1 MQNELKVSV
10 TNILIVLYFLCFL
23 ILDNGTVFSTVGK
36 VFFAIL
42 VTANI
47 LLNYKSI
54 FNLYSVWLVIY
65 SAFVLLSVTWAK
77 YNAFAM
83 QAALTVVYTTICSL
97 SFPTVLAKRK
107 SDLIFLYKM
116 IIFSPLIYFTYYLI
130 FYDVPN
136 VFNLRDGAIN
146 QAYNNIGLYAAYS
159 FLFILIYQSTVQ
171 KSTFY
176 NILYVVDLLLIII
189 SQSRKSLIYIGIV
202 IILYLI
208 LSSKNI
214 LKTLA
219 RVIISIAILIIIYY
233 SFKSGIFGNSMKELI
248 LSFEGDASDSSYVGR
263 MNQFDISMGLFEQ
276 NRILGLG
283 IGAIEFVSRF
293 IHGQN
298 APIVDNDYLD
308 ILADL
313 GILGMVMYYGF
324 HTFLLVH
331 FIDLK
336 KFWNK
341 TNLLFFILLI
351 ILFIQGFLIRD
362 YFNNYYVPLLLYLIY
377 YNGKNINKYPMT
389 TGS

>member
-1 MQNELKVSV
+1 MQSGLRVSV
-10 TNILIVLYFLCFL
+10 TNILIILYFLCFL
-23 ILDNGTVFSTVGK
+23 ILDNGTIFSTVGK
-36 VFFAIL
+36 IFFAIL
-42 VTANI
+42 VAVN
-47 LLNYKSI
+47 LFLNYKTF
-54 FNLYSVWLVIY
+54 FNLYSIWLVMYTI
-65 SAFVLLSVTWAK
+65 FVLLSVTWAE
-77 YNAFAM
+77 YNDFAM

-97 SFPTVLAKRK
+97 SFPTFLAKK
-107 SDLIFLYKM
+107 QSDLIFVYKM
-116 IIFSPLIYFTYYLI
+116 IIFLPLIYYVYYLI

-136 VFNLRDGAIN
+136 IFNLRDGAIN
-146 QAYNNIGLYAAYS
+146 QNYNNIGLYAAYS
-159 FLFILIYQSTVQ
+159 FLFILIYQSTVR
-171 KSTFY
+171 KSAFY
-176 NILYVVDLLLIII
+176 SVLYLLDLLLIII

-283 IGAIEFVSRF
+283 IGAIEFVCRF
-293 IHGQN
+293 IHGQS

-313 GILGMVMYYGF
+313 GILGMVTYYGF

-341 TNLLFFILLI
+341 TNLLFFILII
-351 ILFIQGFLIRD
+351 ILFIQGFLIRG

-377 YNGKNINKYPMT
+377 YNGKNINKYPIT

>member
-1 MQNELKVSV
+1 MQNELKISV
-10 TNILIVLYFLCFL
+10 TKILIVLYFLCFL
-23 ILDNGTVFSTVGK
+23 ILDNGTIFSTVGK

-54 FNLYSVWLVIY
+54 LNLYSAWLVIY

-77 YNAFAM
+77 YSAFAM
-83 QAALTVVYTTICSL
+83 QAALTVAYTTICSL

-159 FLFILIYQSTVQ
+159 FLFIMIYQSTVR

-176 NILYVVDLLLIII
+176 SILYVVDLLLIII

-202 IILYLI
+202 IVLYLI
-208 LSSKNI
+208 FSSKNI
-214 LKTLA
+214 LKTFV
-219 RVIISIAILIIIYY
+219 RIIISFAILIIIYY
-233 SFKSGIFGNSMKELI
+233 LFKSGIFGNSMKELV
-248 LSFEGDASDSSYVGR
+248 LSFEGDVSDSSYVGR
-263 MNQFDISMGLFEQ
+263 MNQFDISMGLFDQ

-283 IGAIEFVSRF
+283 IGAIEFVCRF
-293 IHGQN
+293 IHGQA

-313 GILGMVMYYGF
+313 GILGIVLYYGF
-324 HTFLLVH
+324 HTYLLGH
-331 FIDLK
+331 YIRFK
-336 KFWNK
+336 KLWNK
-341 TNLLFFILLI
+341 GNLLFFILLV
-351 ILFIQGFLIRD
+351 ILFIQGFLIRG

-377 YNGKNINKYPMT
+377 YNGKDISKHPIT
-389 TGS
+389 AR